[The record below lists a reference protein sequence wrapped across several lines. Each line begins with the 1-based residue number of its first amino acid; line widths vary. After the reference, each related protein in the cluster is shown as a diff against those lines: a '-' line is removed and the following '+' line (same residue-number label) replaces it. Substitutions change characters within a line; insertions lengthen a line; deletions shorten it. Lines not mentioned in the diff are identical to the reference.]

1 MSAFENVSEI
11 QTSKMHEQKT
21 TRAAFKALTETI
33 QRFIFK
39 QGSSTEDPQVQNPQ
53 CLTNHHHNL
62 VCLAAAGM
70 NLVAEG
76 YSDPLCGYQGCT
88 TNPYPGFTDYQ
99 GSSGSSLI
107 EGITT
112 ASQEQKSSTNAT
124 QHENL
129 PQFSQTNVPS
139 AQVVALSDSEE
150 LEDLY
155 VDHERIFN
163 PEAIGAWLEDVDLEN
178 AEAVSMPSSIAS
190 LSDLE
195 DNVSDDVS
203 SDVSNDVSNV
213 SGDVS
218 ETSFSGDS
226 FFDCGSVSD
235 DESVYETAAEDF
247 DEFVKAPRARAS
259 KKPVSLLNSMEKSRF
274 KRFKKTL
281 HRKAA
286 VSRFDLLPQKN
297 PFEVLHVEP
306 TFEKRRKTTWIP
318 LLTNFSLPEPTSPV
332 PNYRDANPLWDIQT
346 METGDF
352 NIYHK
357 AF

>member
-1 MSAFENVSEI
+1 MM
-11 QTSKMHEQKT
+11 QQKT
-21 TRAAFKALTETI
+21 TRAHFKALTETI
-33 QRFIFK
+33 ERFIFK

-53 CLTNHHHNL
+53 CSTNHHHNL
-62 VCLAAAGM
+62 VCLAAAGL
-70 NLVAEG
+70 NLLVEG
-76 YSDPLCGYQGCT
+76 YSDPLCGYQGCK
-88 TNPYPGFTDYQ
+88 TNPYPGFTEFQ

-112 ASQEQKSSTNAT
+112 ASQEPRCSHNAN

-129 PQFSQTNVPS
+129 PQFSKTDVPS
-139 AQVVALSDSEE
+139 AQVVALSDPEE

-190 LSDLE
+190 VSYLE
-195 DNVSDDVS
+195 DDVSDDVS
-203 SDVSNDVSNV
+203 NDANV
-213 SGDVS
+213 SEDVS
-218 ETSFSGDS
+218 ESSFSGDS
-226 FFDCGSVSD
+226 FFDCGSLSD

-247 DEFVKAPRARAS
+247 EELTKPPRGKTS
-259 KKPVSLLNSMEKSRF
+259 KKPVSLMHSMEKSRF

-281 HRKAA
+281 HRKTA

-297 PFEVLHVEP
+297 PFAVLHVEP

-318 LLTNFSLPEPTSPV
+318 LLTDFSLPEPTSPL
-332 PNYRDANPLWDIQT
+332 PNYRDANPLWDIRT